1 MRPASPRS
9 AAKCSVACSEPRTW
23 KTDMSRIGKHPVPI
37 PSGVEVQLAGE
48 TLTAKGR
55 LGTLSLAVSEEV
67 TATIA
72 EGAVTIAPK
81 SETKRARAMWGTT
94 RALVNNMVTGVA
106 TGFTRNLEINGVG
119 YRAAVQGSTLNLQ
132 LGYSHDIPFPIPQD
146 VRITCERPTAIRITG
161 ADRQRVGQVAA
172 EIRGYRPP
180 EPYKGKGIK
189 YADEFIRR
197 KEGKK
202 K

>member
-1 MRPASPRS
+1 
-9 AAKCSVACSEPRTW
+9 
-23 KTDMSRIGKHPVPI
+23 MSRIGKHPVPI
-37 PSGVEVQLAGE
+37 PAGVEVQLSGE
-48 TLTAKGR
+48 TLTAKGQ
-55 LGTLSLAVSEEV
+55 LGTLSLAVSDEV
-67 TATIA
+67 TATVA
-72 EGAVTIAPK
+72 DGAVTIAPK
-81 SETKRARAMWGTT
+81 SESKRSRAMWGTT

-132 LGYSHDIPFPIPQD
+132 LGYSHDIAYPIPQE
-146 VRITCERPTAIRITG
+146 VRITCERPTAIRIIG
-161 ADRQRVGQVAA
+161 PDRQRVGQVAA

>member
-1 MRPASPRS
+1 
-9 AAKCSVACSEPRTW
+9 
-23 KTDMSRIGKHPVPI
+23 MSRVGKNPVAI
-37 PSGVEVQLAGE
+37 PDGVQVELSGQ

-55 LGTLSLAVSEEV
+55 LGSLSLAVGGEV
-67 TATIA
+67 SATVA
-72 EGAVTIAPK
+72 DGQVTIAPK
-81 SETKRARAMWGTT
+81 DESKRARAMWGTT

-119 YRAAVQGSTLNLQ
+119 YRAAVQGSSLNLQ
-132 LGYSHDIPFPIPQD
+132 LGYSHDINYPIPSD
-146 VRITCERPTAIRITG
+146 VKIACERPTAIAITG

-172 EIRGYRPP
+172 EIRAFRPP

-189 YADEFIRR
+189 YTDEVIRR

>member
-1 MRPASPRS
+1 
-9 AAKCSVACSEPRTW
+9 
-23 KTDMSRIGKHPVPI
+23 MSRIGKNPVAI
-37 PSGVEVQLAGE
+37 PEGVSIELSGQR
-48 TLTAKGR
+48 LTAKGR
-55 LGTLSLAVSEEV
+55 LGTLSLVGSNEV
-67 TATIA
+67 AATVA
-72 EGAVTIAPK
+72 DGNVTVAPK
-81 SETKRARAMWGTT
+81 DESKRARALWGTT

-119 YRAAVQGSTLNLQ
+119 YRASVQGNALNLQ
-132 LGYSHDIPFPIPQD
+132 LGYSHDIAYPIPPD
-146 VRITCERPTAIRITG
+146 VRIACERPTMIAITG

-172 EIRGYRPP
+172 EIRAFRPP

-189 YADEFIRR
+189 YSDETIRR